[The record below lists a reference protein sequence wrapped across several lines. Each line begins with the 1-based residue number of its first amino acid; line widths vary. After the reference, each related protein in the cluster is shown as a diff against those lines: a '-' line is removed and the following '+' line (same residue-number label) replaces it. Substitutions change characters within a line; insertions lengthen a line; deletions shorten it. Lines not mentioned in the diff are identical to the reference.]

1 MNYENE
7 NLKTGLKNIH
17 ALVMDILKVK
27 GLQWILLC
35 AFIFHNTNNAIS
47 QDPVSAS
54 ANVATATNTGIMV
67 GSLSSLVTIAEQA
80 ARYQDKLV
88 ELHEKAERMKEN
100 YKFLKDIDSYARLAK
115 LLEKTICNTQN
126 FQVNIRLANSSCIDL
141 FNIELLNFQF
151 GFTLDMLYLVF
162 EAGLS
167 MSQAERIRTLNDAI
181 TALENNQSKIAQ
193 FNNMINTSLSLK
205 ALNKYQKKTI
215 ANPFN
220 YRRRNI

>member
-17 ALVMDILKVK
+17 ALVMDILKVI
-27 GLQWILLC
+27 GAQWILLC

-47 QDPVSAS
+47 QDPVSAT
-54 ANVATATNTGIMV
+54 ANVTTATNTGIMV
-67 GSLSSLVTIAEQA
+67 GSLGSLVTIAEQA

-88 ELHEKAERMKEN
+88 DLHERAEKMKEN
-100 YKFLKDIDSYARLAK
+100 YKFLKDIESYARLAK

-151 GFTLDMLYLVF
+151 GFSLDMLYLVF

-181 TALENNQSKIAQ
+181 TVLENNQSKIAQ
-193 FNNMINTSLSLK
+193 FNTMINSALTAQNMKKYTQKSLNSGYSL
-205 ALNKYQKKTI
+205 
-215 ANPFN
+215 
-220 YRRRNI
+220 RR